1 MKIDSKTMCGGP
13 IFKSVVFYT
22 IPIILTGLLQL
33 LFNAADLI
41 VVGWFCGS
49 TSVAAVGATAALTNL
64 LVNVFIGLSV
74 GAGVAVAQSLGAHNE
89 VAASKAVH
97 TAIPVAL
104 ISGVLLTVV
113 GVAFSR
119 YFLELM
125 GTPQGELLRL
135 SSLYMKIY
143 FLGITFGMLYNF
155 GAAILRAVGDTRSP
169 LIFLAMAGVL
179 NVILNVIFV
188 AVFKMDVAGVAL
200 ATSISQAVSAVL
212 VLRTLTNRTDS
223 CKCNPKKLH
232 IYKDA
237 LLMIIKVG
245 LPAGLQGSLFSISN
259 VLIQSSVNSFGAAAM
274 SGSAAAS
281 SIEGFCYVSMNAFH
295 QTSLNFCGQNFGAGN
310 LKRVKKITFVCLAT
324 VAAVGIVLGNI
335 SYIFGKE
342 LLGIYIK
349 DSPEAIIYGI
359 ERMKFMLIPY
369 FLCGIMD
376 TSTGAMRGIGC
387 SFSPMVITVVG
398 VCVMRIVWIYTVFA
412 MPQYHSFSGLFISY
426 PISWLLTFAV
436 LIICFLTVV
445 KKKEKYINS
454 D

>member
-310 LKRVKKITFVCLAT
+310 LKRVRKITFVCLAT
-324 VAAVGIVLGNI
+324 VAAVGLVLGNI

-445 KKKEKYINS
+445 KKKEKHINS

>member
-1 MKIDSKTMCGGP
+1 MKIDSKTMCSGP

-22 IPIILTGLLQL
+22 IPIVLTGLLQL

-143 FLGITFGMLYNF
+143 FWGITFGMLYNF

-169 LIFLAMAGVL
+169 LLFLAMAGVL

-310 LKRVKKITFVCLAT
+310 LKRVRKITFVCLAT
-324 VAAVGIVLGNI
+324 VAAVGLLLGNI

-412 MPQYHSFSGLFISY
+412 MPQCHSFSGLFISY

-436 LIICFLTVV
+436 LIICFLIVV
-445 KKKEKYINS
+445 KKKEKLINS

>member
-169 LIFLAMAGVL
+169 LLFLAMAGVL
-179 NVILNVIFV
+179 NVILNIIFV

-223 CKCNPKKLH
+223 CKCNLKKLH

-310 LKRVKKITFVCLAT
+310 LKRVRKITFVCLAT
-324 VAAVGIVLGNI
+324 VAVVGLVLGNI

-349 DSPEAIIYGI
+349 DSPEAIIYGM

-445 KKKEKYINS
+445 KKKEKLINS

>member
-310 LKRVKKITFVCLAT
+310 LKRVRKITFVCLAT
-324 VAAVGIVLGNI
+324 VAAVGLVLGNI

-349 DSPEAIIYGI
+349 DSPEAIIYGM

-436 LIICFLTVV
+436 LIICFLIVV
-445 KKKEKYINS
+445 KKKEKLINS